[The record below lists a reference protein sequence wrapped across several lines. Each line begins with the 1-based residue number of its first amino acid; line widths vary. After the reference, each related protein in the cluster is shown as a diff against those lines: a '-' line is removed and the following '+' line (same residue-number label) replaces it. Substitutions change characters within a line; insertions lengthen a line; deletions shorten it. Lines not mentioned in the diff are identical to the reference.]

1 MFRKILVLFFALT
14 VVAIIFLYQSPFV
27 RDHFAPPFF
36 KMADCADDSQG
47 EMALLLQ
54 KRDQAAI
61 RGIRWMDDFLR
72 DDEHFRTMPFEA
84 YHFFF
89 VCAGTSTHPEI
100 AAMAG
105 KMARQYEPRLKD
117 LVLQMEEP
125 LDRHVFLQ
133 LLELITKPDANASN
147 DAALIAKAQRSFPE
161 NNDDTN
167 IYGRELDHLDQEELI
182 DIFYVLLHA
191 YFLEKADVAYP
202 GQFPVSYR
210 LLDILR
216 YLKTKPLE
224 NFTKDAAD
232 PSQAMQGVFL
242 TTHIAYVMSDY
253 SRLKLHE
260 EDAPWLYEYLRK
272 NFHGAMQSGV
282 VDVVAEIVDV
292 FRSLG
297 YTEEN
302 SDIVRTG
309 TEFLLERQNE
319 DGSWG
324 EVNVEEQSA
333 YDNMHP
339 TSSAIW
345 ALRDRSFLTGT
356 PYSKRIQRILRELN
370 ENRASDQHQ

>member
-1 MFRKILVLFFALT
+1 
-14 VVAIIFLYQSPFV
+14 
-27 RDHFAPPFF
+27 
-36 KMADCADDSQG
+36 MADSAADSPD
-47 EMALLLQ
+47 EMALLIQ
-54 KRDQAAI
+54 KRDRAAV
-61 RGIRWMDDFLR
+61 RGIRWMNDFLS
-72 DDEHFRTMPFEA
+72 DDEHFKAMPFEA

-100 AAMAG
+100 AAMTG
-105 KMARQYEPRLKD
+105 KMARQYDARLKK

-147 DAALIAKAQRSFPE
+147 DAALIAKAQRSFPAE
-161 NNDDTN
+161 SGDAN
-167 IYGRELDHLDQEELI
+167 IYGRDLNDLDPAELI
-182 DIFYVLLHA
+182 DVFYVLLHA

-202 GQFPVSYR
+202 GKFPVSYR

-216 YLKTKPLE
+216 YLKTKPLA
-224 NFTKDAAD
+224 NFAKDAAD
-232 PSQAMQGVFL
+232 PSQAMQSVFL
-242 TTHIAYVMSDY
+242 ATHIAYVMSDY
-253 SRLKLHE
+253 SRLKLDE
-260 EDAPWLYEYLRK
+260 EDAPWLYDYLRK
-272 NFHGAMQSGV
+272 NFQGAMQSGV
-282 VDVVAEIVDV
+282 VDVVAEMVDV

-297 YTEEN
+297 YTEED

-324 EVNVEEQSA
+324 EVNVDQQSA

-345 ALRDRSFLTGT
+345 ALRGRSFVTGT
-356 PYSKRIQRILRELN
+356 PYSKRLQSILRELN
-370 ENRASDQHQ
+370 EYRASEQHQ

>member
-1 MFRKILVLFFALT
+1 MLKKILILFVALAIAAVILLFQNPLFETFPVSRLFKDATPAGENLDST
-14 VVAIIFLYQSPFV
+14 VPLI
-27 RDHFAPPFF
+27 
-36 KMADCADDSQG
+36 
-47 EMALLLQ
+47 E
-54 KRDQAAI
+54 KRDQAAV
-61 RGIRWMDDFLR
+61 RGIRWMDEFLR
-72 DDEHFRTMPFEA
+72 DDAHFRAMPFEA

-89 VCAGTSTHPEI
+89 VCAGTSAHPEI
-100 AAMAG
+100 KDMTG
-105 KMARQYEPRLKD
+105 KMARQYEARLKD

-147 DAALIAKAQRSFPE
+147 DAALIAKAQRSFPAE
-161 NNDDTN
+161 SGDAN
-167 IYGRELDHLDQEELI
+167 IYGRDLNDLDQAELI
-182 DIFYVLLHA
+182 DVFYVLLHA

-202 GQFPVSYR
+202 GKFPVSYR

-216 YLKTKPLE
+216 YLKTKPLA
-224 NFTKDAAD
+224 NFAEDSAD
-232 PSQAMQGVFL
+232 PSQAMQSVFL
-242 TTHIAYVMSDY
+242 ATHIAYVMSDY
-253 SRLKLHE
+253 SRLKLDE

-272 NFHGAMQSGV
+272 NFQGAMQSGV

-297 YTEEN
+297 YTEKN

-324 EVNVEEQSA
+324 EVNVDEQSA

-345 ALRDRSFLTGT
+345 ALRGRSFVTGT
-356 PYSKRIQRILRELN
+356 PYSKRLKSILRELN
-370 ENRASDQHQ
+370 DDRDSDQHQ